1 MIIRKFQLYAIC
13 LIIICFVSCATSSPI
28 ARFSGNESYFN
39 SAPILMNHSYPSN
52 DIYTLYQRAASGFES
67 IQSIRSQVERRAE
80 IFANRQNK
88 SIVVLGEKIS
98 EPPYILGNFPRIQI
112 VFALIDKQ

>member
-1 MIIRKFQLYAIC
+1 MKIKFLAAIS
-13 LIIICFVSCATSSPI
+13 LSVILVSSCATSSPI
-28 ARFSGNESYFN
+28 ANFNGRESYFKT
-39 SAPILMNHSYPSN
+39 APQLMNNNYPST
-52 DIYTLYQRAASGFES
+52 DIYTVYQRAASGFES

-88 SIVVLGEKIS
+88 SIIVLGENIS

-112 VFALIDKQ
+112 VFALIDKK